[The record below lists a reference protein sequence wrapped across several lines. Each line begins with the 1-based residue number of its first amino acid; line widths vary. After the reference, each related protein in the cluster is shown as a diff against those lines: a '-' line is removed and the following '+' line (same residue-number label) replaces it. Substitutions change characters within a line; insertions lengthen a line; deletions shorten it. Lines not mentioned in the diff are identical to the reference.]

1 MCVWLLVNLGLSL
14 EIWVWVW
21 EFVVV
26 IGLILACGH
35 NGSGGW
41 VVVTVV
47 IRLFFAGL
55 ILGWGLQWW
64 QVGEFQ
70 SVWWLVG
77 GRVSD
82 YGRERWVDFSLWRW
96 WLVVG
101 ICLMGF
107 SGLWN
112 GWWLWLVRRSCG
124 WVGLVVVMWGLWV
137 CYLVLAEGSDLL
149 GLWVAVVVFLGLLV
163 VVVVVVVVVAGGG
176 CEFSGFRRKTSGIVG
191 FSCFKEERDMER
203 KRERET

>member
-1 MCVWLLVNLGLSL
+1 M
-14 EIWVWVW
+14 
-21 EFVVV
+21 V
-26 IGLILACGH
+26 IGLILACRH

-107 SGLWN
+107 SGL
-112 GWWLWLVRRSCG
+112 
-124 WVGLVVVMWGLWV
+124 
-137 CYLVLAEGSDLL
+137 
-149 GLWVAVVVFLGLLV
+149 
-163 VVVVVVVVVAGGG
+163 
-176 CEFSGFRRKTSGIVG
+176 
-191 FSCFKEERDMER
+191 
-203 KRERET
+203 